1 MKGAFMRTVFV
12 AVLLWALASVPVT
25 AQKSGKSKVEKGE
38 AAWSAVRIDWL
49 MQSPYGDDMSARD
62 GASVRLGGNQG
73 KWVIDKDG
81 AVGFTWGGKR
91 HAVASEGQT
100 LELNV
105 GGRAAGLAVY
115 PDAAGVFHA
124 FAADAM
130 ACEVD
135 GLSLLFIDANFNG
148 KFLDHEHDRVA
159 IGPRGAFA
167 FPCAKVLPL
176 IDASYSFKE
185 GKGKLTWV
193 KEEFASTDKAR
204 ELHNALNKARMD
216 MGLFPAECD
225 AAANAACQAH
235 CEYMHSN
242 DVMTH
247 SQDKKLNGY
256 TKEGD
261 AAARTSVLTR
271 KNTPTGA
278 IGQWLNQPLHGRDLR
293 ALWLTKA
300 GFGFY
305 EGFACL
311 RTSGLSGT
319 SFSVTRAAVFPPNDA
334 RDVPVT
340 WASGESPEPRQ
351 DAGKTPGYPITFSYD
366 WGKPFLP
373 RDLKATMFRKDGAEW
388 KEVAVQVTAPGLNV
402 PASMTG
408 FKYAFVLPV
417 EQLAANTVY
426 RLEIQFQTEDR
437 EDGAIRTCFTTGS
450 NSSPRSWNTAQQ
462 R

>member
-1 MKGAFMRTVFV
+1 MRTVFLL
-12 AVLLWALASVPVT
+12 AVTCGCILSAVVPT
-25 AQKSGKSKVEKGE
+25 SAQKAPKPKVEKGE
-38 AAWSAVRIDWL
+38 ADWSAVRIDWL
-49 MQSPYGDDMSARD
+49 MQSPYGDDMSARE
-62 GASVRLGGNQG
+62 GGSVRLGGNQG
-73 KWVIDKDG
+73 KWNAEKDG
-81 AVGFTWGGKR
+81 TFSFTWGGKR
-91 HAVASEGQT
+91 YLIADAGQT

-115 PDAAGVFHA
+115 PDAAGTLHA
-124 FAADAM
+124 FAADARL
-130 ACEVD
+130 CEVD

-159 IGPRGAFA
+159 VGPRGAFA
-167 FPCAKVLPL
+167 FPFAKVLSL
-176 IDASYSFKE
+176 LDASYSFKE
-185 GKGKLTWV
+185 GKDKLTWV
-193 KEEFASTDKAR
+193 KEEFATTDKAR
-204 ELHNALNKARMD
+204 ELQNALNKARMD
-216 MGLFPAECD
+216 MGLFPTEAD
-225 AAANAACQAH
+225 MAASAACQSH
-235 CEYMHSN
+235 CEYMHAN

-247 SQDKKLNGY
+247 SQDKNLKGFS
-256 TKEGD
+256 KEGD

-271 KNTPTGA
+271 KNTPKGA

-300 GFGFY
+300 GFGFH

-311 RTSGLSGT
+311 RTGGLSGT

-334 RDVPVT
+334 HDVPVT
-340 WASGESPEPRQ
+340 WALGESPEPRQ
-351 DAGKTPGYPITFSYD
+351 DAANTPGYPITFSYE

-373 RDLKATMFRKDGAEW
+373 RDLKATMQRKDGDEW
-388 KEVAVQVTAPGLNV
+388 KDVPVQVTAPGLNV
-402 PASMTG
+402 PATMAG

-426 RLEIQFQTEDR
+426 RLEITFQTEGR

-450 NSSPRSWNTAQQ
+450 STSPRSWDTAQQ